1 MRAVIYSRY
10 STDLQN
16 DRSIEDQVAL
26 CTAYAARHG
35 YQIVGSYE
43 DRAVSGASLHGR
55 KVHDL
60 LAAAQRNQFEVVLT
74 EAFDRLARD
83 TGDSLFVLKR
93 LDFLG
98 VKLVSVN
105 QGHAETLNLVIHG
118 LMGQLQREEGARKV
132 RRGMA
137 GVVREGRSPGGRP
150 YGYRPVP
157 GKAGHLEIVEQE
169 AVIIRRIYAEFLAGS
184 SSRTIAHGLNRDGV
198 PPPRRTLW
206 NASTIHGSAKR
217 GIGILNNS
225 IYDGRLTWNKLRM
238 EKHPDTGKRVS
249 RENAL
254 DQRQEVG
261 VPDLRILDAGVFEDA
276 KAAREAAR
284 KPRPEMHRRPKRML
298 SGLLRCGVCGS
309 GMSTS
314 GKDKS
319 ERVRIRC
326 SAHRESGTCSDPKT
340 CYLDSV
346 EELVVG
352 SLLDELREPR
362 KVTLF
367 IETYVAERKRL
378 VATSQSRRATLG
390 SKVAR
395 VEREIERIVGFVAK
409 GLLSEEE
416 VQKQLPPLRAEKQE
430 LQRELAC
437 VPNEVET
444 VVLHKHALSQF
455 EVKLARL
462 RDELQRGIDDG
473 NSEGANAL
481 RQLVDCVV
489 VYPDRQGGVS
499 INIRGKL
506 NALVGADGFGSLGVV
521 NGGSGGGI

>member
-26 CTAYAARHG
+26 CTTYAHRHG
-35 YQIVGSYE
+35 YQVVGHYE
-43 DRAVSGASLHGR
+43 DRAMSGASLHGR

-60 LAAAQRNQFEVVLT
+60 LAAAERRQFDVVLT

-83 TGDSLFVLKR
+83 TADSLFVLKR

-105 QGHAETLNLVIHG
+105 QGEAETVNLVIHG

-137 GVVREGRSPGGRP
+137 GVVRQGLNPGGRP
-150 YGYRPVP
+150 YGYRPVF
-157 GKAGHLEIVEQE
+157 GRTGHLEIVEDE
-169 AVIIRRIYAEFLAGS
+169 AAVVRRIYEEFLAGS
-184 SSRTIAHGLNRDGV
+184 SSRTIAQGLNRDGV
-198 PPPRRTLW
+198 PPPRGRVW
-206 NASTIHGSAKR
+206 NASTIHGNSKR

-225 IYDGRLTWNKLRM
+225 LYGGQRTWNRLRM

-249 RENAL
+249 RENPL
-254 DQRQEVG
+254 DQRQAVA
-261 VPDLRILDAGVFEDA
+261 VPELRILGEGVFEA
-276 KAAREAAR
+276 AQAAREAAR

-298 SGLLRCGVCGS
+298 SGLLRCGVCGA

-319 ERVRIRC
+319 GRVRIRC
-326 SAHRESGTCSDPKT
+326 SAARESGTCPDPKT

-352 SLLDELREPR
+352 SLLEELREPR
-362 KVTLF
+362 RVTLF

-378 VATSQSRRATLG
+378 VASSQRRRSTLG
-390 SKVAR
+390 AKLAR
-395 VEREIERIVGFVAK
+395 VEREIGRIVGFVGK
-409 GLLSEEE
+409 GILSEEE
-416 VQKQLPPLRAEKQE
+416 VQQQLPPLRVEKQQLQQE
-430 LQRELAC
+430 LDS

-444 VVLHKHALSQF
+444 VVLHDRALAQF
-455 EVKLARL
+455 GVKLTRL

-481 RQLVDCVV
+481 RELVDCVV

-499 INIRGKL
+499 INIRGRL
-506 NALVGADGFGSLGVV
+506 DALVGARGFGNLGVV

>member
-35 YQIVGSYE
+35 YQVVGHYE
-43 DRAVSGASLHGR
+43 DRAMSGASLHGR

-60 LAAAQRNQFEVVLT
+60 LAAAERRQFDVVLT

-83 TGDSLFVLKR
+83 TADSLIVLRR
-93 LDFLG
+93 LTFLG
-98 VKLVSVN
+98 VKLISVN
-105 QGHAETLNLVIHG
+105 QGEAETVNLVIHG

-137 GVVREGRSPGGRP
+137 GVVREGRNPGGRP
-150 YGYRPVP
+150 YGYRPIV
-157 GKAGHLEIVEQE
+157 GQVGHLEIVEDE
-169 AVIIRRIYAEFLAGS
+169 AVVVRRIYEEFLSGS

-198 PPPRRTLW
+198 PPPRGRVW
-206 NASTIHGSAKR
+206 NASTIHGNAKR

-225 IYDGRLTWNKLRM
+225 LYGGRRTWNRLRM

-249 RENAL
+249 RENPL
-254 DQRQEVG
+254 DQRQEAD
-261 VPDLRILDAGVFEDA
+261 VPELRILDEGVFEA
-276 KAAREAAR
+276 AQAAREAAR

-298 SGLLRCGVCGS
+298 SGLLRCGVCGA

-319 ERVRIRC
+319 GRVRIRC
-326 SAHRESGTCSDPKT
+326 SAARESGTCPDPKS

-352 SLLDELREPR
+352 SLLEELREPR

-378 VATSQSRRATLG
+378 VATSQSRRAILG
-390 SKVAR
+390 SKLAR
-395 VEREIERIVGFVAK
+395 VEREIGRIVGFVAK
-409 GLLSEEE
+409 GILSEEE
-416 VQKQLPPLRAEKQE
+416 VQQQLPPLRVEKQKLQQE
-430 LQRELAC
+430 LDS

-444 VVLHKHALSQF
+444 VVLHDRALAQF

-481 RQLVDCVV
+481 RELVDCVV

-506 NALVGADGFGSLGVV
+506 DALVGARGFGRLGVV
-521 NGGSGGGI
+521 NVGSGGRI

>member
-1 MRAVIYSRY
+1 M
-10 STDLQN
+10 
-16 DRSIEDQVAL
+16 
-26 CTAYAARHG
+26 
-35 YQIVGSYE
+35 
-43 DRAVSGASLHGR
+43 
-55 KVHDL
+55 
-60 LAAAQRNQFEVVLT
+60 LT

-83 TGDSLFVLKR
+83 TADSLFVLKR

-105 QGHAETLNLVIHG
+105 QGQAETVNLVIHG

-137 GVVREGRSPGGRP
+137 GVVREGRNPGGRP
-150 YGYRPVP
+150 YGYRPTV
-157 GKAGHLEIVEQE
+157 GQVGHLEIVEDE
-169 AVIIRRIYAEFLAGS
+169 AVVVRRIYEEFLSGR
-184 SSRTIAHGLNRDGV
+184 SSRTIARGLNQDGV
-198 PPPRRTLW
+198 PPPRGNVW
-206 NASTIHGSAKR
+206 NASTIHGNAKR

-225 IYDGRLTWNKLRM
+225 LYGGRRTWNRLRM

-249 RENAL
+249 RENPL
-254 DQRQEVG
+254 DQRQEVE
-261 VPDLRILDAGVFEDA
+261 VPELRILDEGVFE
-276 KAAREAAR
+276 AAQIARAAAR
-284 KPRPEMHRRPKRML
+284 KPRPEMYRRPKRML
-298 SGLLRCGVCGS
+298 SGLLRCGVCGA
-309 GMSTS
+309 GMSVT

-319 ERVRIRC
+319 GRVRIRC
-326 SAHRESGTCSDPKT
+326 SAARESGTCPDPKS

-352 SLLDELREPR
+352 SLLEELREPR

-378 VATSQSRRATLG
+378 VASSQRRRSTLG
-390 SKVAR
+390 AKLAR
-395 VEREIERIVGFVAK
+395 VEREIGRIVGFVGK
-409 GLLSEEE
+409 GILSEEE
-416 VQKQLPPLRAEKQE
+416 VQQQLPPLRLEKQQLQQE
-430 LQRELAC
+430 LDS

-444 VVLHKHALSQF
+444 VVLHDRALAQF

-481 RQLVDCVV
+481 RELVDCVV
-489 VYPDRQGGVS
+489 VYPDRQGGMS

-506 NALVGADGFGSLGVV
+506 DALVGARGFGNLGVV
-521 NGGSGGGI
+521 NGGSGGGIRTPDTRIMIPLL

>member
-16 DRSIEDQVAL
+16 DRSIEDQIAL
-26 CTAYAARHG
+26 CTAFATRKG

-60 LAAAQRNQFEVVLT
+60 LAAAERREFDVVLT

-105 QGHAETLNLVIHG
+105 QGQAETLNLVIHG
-118 LMGQLQREEGARKV
+118 LMGQLQREEGAKKV

-150 YGYRPVP
+150 YGYRSVL
-157 GKAGHLEIVEQE
+157 GKAGRLEIVQE
-169 AVIIRRIYAEFLAGS
+169 EAAIIRRIYAEFLDGS
-184 SSRTIAHGLNRDGV
+184 SSRTIAHGLNRDGL
-198 PPPRRTLW
+198 PPPRGSLW

-249 RENAL
+249 RQNAL

-261 VPDLRILDAGVFEDA
+261 VPELRILDVGVFEAA
-276 KAAREAAR
+276 KLAREATR
-284 KPRPEMHRRPKRML
+284 KPRLEMHRRPKRML

-319 ERVRIRC
+319 GRVRIRC
-326 SAHRESGTCSDPKT
+326 SAHRESGACPDPKT

-346 EELVVG
+346 EDLVVS
-352 SLLDELREPR
+352 SLLEELREPR

-367 IETYVAERKRL
+367 IESYVTERKRL
-378 VATSQSRRATLG
+378 VAASQNRRATLG
-390 SKVAR
+390 SKLAR
-395 VEREIERIVGFVAK
+395 VEREIGRIVGFVGK
-409 GLLSEEE
+409 GFLSEED
-416 VQKQLPPLRAEKQE
+416 VQQQLPPLRVEKQQ
-430 LQRELAC
+430 LQAELAS
-437 VPNEVET
+437 VPDEVET
-444 VVLHKHALSQF
+444 VVLHHRALAQF
-455 EVKLARL
+455 EVKLTHL

-473 NSEGANAL
+473 DSEGANAL
-481 RQLVDCVV
+481 RELIDSVV
-489 VYPDRQGGVS
+489 VYPDRQGSVS

-506 NALVGADGFGSLGVV
+506 DALVGARGFGSLGVV
-521 NGGSGGGI
+521 NGGSGRGT